1 MEQSDKFKSL
11 SALGE
16 KWYNYNSCLI
26 SLATLFYL
34 ARTDSTKLA
43 NSCSIKEDLLFC
55 LQKEYGDK
63 YSPDELKDATTYIT
77 KYIDKN
83 HMDEPTYQLLKGQ
96 FFQLY
101 TQRFEMF
108 NDNLKRVNFFTE
120 LQAELLKEHAEFF
133 IESRLTGVFTSYVA
147 GGITEDSN
155 AKSCSVMV
163 LDNYNP
169 YAEYALQFENNCK
182 VDVFKVADKEKRFHF
197 SLDSY
202 AEKLCRSLVYNLTNP
217 ITATTFPALEDKSF
231 SGGFSFLNIYP
242 QGIAEWFN
250 RAVNHYQALSK
261 SVKGRFV
268 MFVHN
273 SVTYLSQSEAT
284 TFRKRIINEGHLK
297 AVVNLP
303 KFFTRQVPFP
313 MCAMVFDTTSIYGE
327 VSFLDLSGKD
337 CLDSVL
343 SDRQHNVLNENATTE
358 LKEVLAGKKTG
369 HSVFLDAMK
378 LNDDQCLFDP
388 SCYVAGPEHEESV
401 GYIEKGELKLEN
413 IAQIYRAQVCSAADP
428 DVVKNTEIVHEL
440 NLNDVPQTGVMSD
453 VQKEIRV
460 SSDDSRAKRGRLQKG
475 DIVLSIKGTIG
486 KVGYFNDDRT
496 DVIAGQCFAVIRTLN
511 EERYPQSLIFCQLKS
526 YDMQRY
532 LKMKTTGDKIK
543 VLQSK
548 ILKQLPMYK
557 SSKNLREEADKMVSK
572 LLELD
577 RQRLEIKR
585 AVEQSTSFRIEDD
598 SFKETN

>member
-1 MEQSDKFKSL
+1 M
-11 SALGE
+11 
-16 KWYNYNSCLI
+16 
-26 SLATLFYL
+26 
-34 ARTDSTKLA
+34 
-43 NSCSIKEDLLFC
+43 
-55 LQKEYGDK
+55 
-63 YSPDELKDATTYIT
+63 
-77 KYIDKN
+77 
-83 HMDEPTYQLLKGQ
+83 
-96 FFQLY
+96 
-101 TQRFEMF
+101 
-108 NDNLKRVNFFTE
+108 
-120 LQAELLKEHAEFF
+120 
-133 IESRLTGVFTSYVA
+133 
-147 GGITEDSN
+147 
-155 AKSCSVMV
+155 
-163 LDNYNP
+163 
-169 YAEYALQFENNCK
+169 
-182 VDVFKVADKEKRFHF
+182 
-197 SLDSY
+197 
-202 AEKLCRSLVYNLTNP
+202 
-217 ITATTFPALEDKSF
+217 
-231 SGGFSFLNIYP
+231 
-242 QGIAEWFN
+242 
-250 RAVNHYQALSK
+250 SK

-268 MFVHN
+268 IFVHN

-313 MCAMVFDTTSIYGE
+313 MCAMVFDTTTINDE

-337 CLDSVL
+337 CIDTVL
-343 SDRQHNVLNENATTE
+343 SDRQHNVLNESATTE
-358 LKEVLAGKKTG
+358 LKEVLAGEKTS
-369 HSVFLDAMK
+369 HSVFLNAFK

-388 SCYVAGPEHEESV
+388 SCYVAGPDHEESV
-401 GYIEKGELKLEN
+401 SYIEKGELKLEN
-413 IAQIYRAQVCSAADP
+413 IAQIYRAQVCSVADP
-428 DVVKNTEIVHEL
+428 EVVKNTEIVYEL

-460 SSDDSRAKRGRLQKG
+460 SADDSRAKRSRLQKG

-511 EERYPQSLIFCQLKS
+511 EARYPQSLIFCQLKS

-557 SSKNLREEADKMVSK
+557 SSKNLKEEADKMVAK

-585 AVEQSTSFRIEDD
+585 SVEKSTSFRIEDD
-598 SFKETN
+598 TFKEKD